1 MHEYS
6 IVQSLLAQLAEQAE
20 RHGAT
25 AVARAVVRIG
35 EVSGVDPDLLAT
47 AFEMLREGTASAG
60 ARLEIERVPVR
71 WSCRACG
78 RDIEPGG
85 ILRCPACGA
94 PARLAAGDEIVLTRV
109 ELEVADV

>member
-6 IVQSLLAQLAEQAE
+6 IVQSLLVQLAEQAA

-35 EVSGVDPDLLAT
+35 DASGVDPDLLAT
-47 AFEMLREGTASAG
+47 AFDMLRDGTVSAG
-60 ARLEIERVPVR
+60 AELEIERVPVR
-71 WSCRACG
+71 WVCRACG
-78 RDIEPGG
+78 RDLEPGG

-94 PARLAAGDEIVLTRV
+94 PARLASGGEIVLARV
-109 ELEVADV
+109 ELEVGDV